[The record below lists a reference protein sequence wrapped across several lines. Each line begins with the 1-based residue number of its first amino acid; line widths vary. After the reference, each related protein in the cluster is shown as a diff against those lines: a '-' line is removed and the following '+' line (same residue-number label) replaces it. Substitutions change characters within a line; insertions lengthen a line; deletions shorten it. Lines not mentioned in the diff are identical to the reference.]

1 MGGLEKVVTVDHH
14 PGQWGMFHKIETSWK
29 LVKASG
35 KVLVQDKRL
44 LVFPLIS
51 GAATVVVC
59 LSFFVPLLV
68 FNPMG
73 VDLENPGP
81 WTIGAMVLF
90 YTVQYAVIFFFN
102 SALVA
107 TALLRLSGKDS
118 TVSDGLWIAW
128 RRWDA
133 ILGYALIS
141 ATVGVFLHG
150 VSERAGPL
158 GKLGMSLLGVA
169 WTLATYL
176 VVPILVTRNVG
187 PIQALRESVSLLK
200 TTWGEQIAGHLGMG
214 VVFGVAGVVLAG
226 VGAGAIFVTLPMGPW
241 VSVPVIVT
249 AVAGFALYGLVCA
262 SLQGIYC
269 AALYRYAVTGEAG
282 TGFRSV
288 DLERAF
294 R

>member
-1 MGGLEKVVTVDHH
+1 MI
-14 PGQWGMFHKIETSWK
+14 QKIETSWT

-35 KVLVQDKRL
+35 RVLLQDKRL

-51 GAATVVVC
+51 GAATAVIC
-59 LSFFVPLLV
+59 LSFFVPLVV
-68 FNPMG
+68 FSPFGIDMQ
-73 VDLENPGP
+73 EPGP
-81 WTIGAMVLF
+81 GTIGAMVLF

-141 ATVGVFLHG
+141 ATVGVILHG
-150 VSERAGPL
+150 ASERAGPL

-187 PIQALRESVSLLK
+187 PVQALRESASLLK
-200 TTWGEQIAGHLGMG
+200 GTWGEQIAGHLGMG
-214 VVFGVAGVVLAG
+214 AVFGLAGVVLAG
-226 VGAGAIFVTLPMGPW
+226 LGAGAVFLTLPMGPW
-241 VSVPVIVT
+241 VSVPVIIS
-249 AVAGFALYGLVCA
+249 AVAGFALFGLVCA

-282 TGFRSV
+282 TGFRSL

>member
-1 MGGLEKVVTVDHH
+1 
-14 PGQWGMFHKIETSWK
+14 MFQKIETSWT

-35 KVLVQDKRL
+35 RVLMEDKRL

-59 LSFFVPLLV
+59 LSFFVPLVV
-68 FNPMG
+68 FNPFGIDMQ
-73 VDLENPGP
+73 EPGP
-81 WTIGAMVLF
+81 GTIGALVLF

-141 ATVGVFLHG
+141 ATVGVILHG
-150 VSERAGPL
+150 ISERAGPV
-158 GKLGMSLLGVA
+158 GKLGMGLLGVA

-187 PIQALRESVSLLK
+187 PIQALRESASLLK
-200 TTWGEQIAGHLGMG
+200 GTWGEQIAGHLGMG
-214 VVFGVAGVVLAG
+214 AVFGLAGVVLAG
-226 VGAGAIFVTLPMGPW
+226 LGAGAIFLTLPLGPW
-241 VSVPVIVT
+241 VSVPVVVT
-249 AVAGFALYGLVCA
+249 AVAGFALYALVCA

-282 TGFRSV
+282 TGFRSM
-288 DLERAF
+288 DLRRAF